1 MEISIPNLQRF
12 LFGHHFYSG
21 IRRAAG
27 TLLPILLLGGVFG
40 WFAQGLVASFGALCI
55 AFIDQPG
62 PYDKRLQEMLGGAL
76 LSTLTVA
83 LTGLASSQPL
93 FLWVAVVCQCFGFS
107 MLSVYGKKGA
117 LIGLACLLLM
127 IVTLHRPLSSAEVLS
142 HTLIS
147 FGGSVFY
154 ALFSYVV
161 SKLMLVREKEQALA
175 VALFS
180 TAQYVASRAKM
191 YNCDEDLDTSFR
203 GLITSQADMTEKHQS
218 ARDMVLRGMTQPQA
232 QHEPRRI
239 MLWNLF
245 IEMMTI
251 LDTLV
256 ASHTDYSLLRR
267 SLKGSDTLLFIRD
280 ALYKMALDLDRIA
293 LAVARDRSATHR
305 SSVKAEL
312 RALEFELETLKLNG
326 FSQAE
331 PDAYSL
337 CVQILK
343 RLRNNA
349 ALIDRMYAYT
359 KRSKE
364 MLPLQ
369 AVNINNSLSEFL
381 SRQSFNPGQLGSNL
395 RLDSPF
401 CRYALR
407 VTLGCAI
414 AMAIPQ
420 LIPGLAPQGYW
431 ILLTVVIIMRP
442 GFALTRQRNGW
453 RLVGTLLGCAI
464 AFVILY
470 MITSERWL
478 FVTMVLA
485 TIIGSSLVLLNYM
498 VSSTFNTVAVL
509 LAFYFLNPTETGIIE
524 ARAIDTIIGSAIAF
538 TASYFMPWW
547 EAQFM
552 PGLARAAVAADTY
565 YLQKGLALL
574 RERQIQDSAKLSPQ
588 AQQADLDW
596 RLSRKNV
603 HVAFSNFAEAF
614 YRMMLEPKSRQV
626 QVAEFNNLLIQTHM
640 LASQAAA
647 LMQLALAMPQAP
659 TSLIDYLKELTETLQ
674 IEDRRTTVS
683 SPPSE
688 LVTGAYP
695 ELTYPLKQLQRSV
708 SRVHTEMQTINSV
721 LTGKGAH

>member
-1 MEISIPNLQRF
+1 
-12 LFGHHFYSG
+12 
-21 IRRAAG
+21 
-27 TLLPILLLGGVFG
+27 
-40 WFAQGLVASFGALCI
+40 
-55 AFIDQPG
+55 
-62 PYDKRLQEMLGGAL
+62 
-76 LSTLTVA
+76 
-83 LTGLASSQPL
+83 
-93 FLWVAVVCQCFGFS
+93 
-107 MLSVYGKKGA
+107 
-117 LIGLACLLLM
+117 
-127 IVTLHRPLSSAEVLS
+127 
-142 HTLIS
+142 
-147 FGGSVFY
+147 
-154 ALFSYVV
+154 
-161 SKLMLVREKEQALA
+161 
-175 VALFS
+175 
-180 TAQYVASRAKM
+180 
-191 YNCDEDLDTSFR
+191 
-203 GLITSQADMTEKHQS
+203 
-218 ARDMVLRGMTQPQA
+218 
-232 QHEPRRI
+232 
-239 MLWNLF
+239 
-245 IEMMTI
+245 
-251 LDTLV
+251 
-256 ASHTDYSLLRR
+256 
-267 SLKGSDTLLFIRD
+267 
-280 ALYKMALDLDRIA
+280 
-293 LAVARDRSATHR
+293 
-305 SSVKAEL
+305 
-312 RALEFELETLKLNG
+312 
-326 FSQAE
+326 
-331 PDAYSL
+331 
-337 CVQILK
+337 
-343 RLRNNA
+343 
-349 ALIDRMYAYT
+349 
-359 KRSKE
+359 
-364 MLPLQ
+364 
-369 AVNINNSLSEFL
+369 
-381 SRQSFNPGQLGSNL
+381 
-395 RLDSPF
+395 
-401 CRYALR
+401 
-407 VTLGCAI
+407 
-414 AMAIPQ
+414 
-420 LIPGLAPQGYW
+420 
-431 ILLTVVIIMRP
+431 
-442 GFALTRQRNGW
+442 
-453 RLVGTLLGCAI
+453 
-464 AFVILY
+464 